1 MPDAF
6 QILADPTRRR
16 LIEALRGG
24 ERSVGELVGVV
35 DIGQPGVSRQLGI
48 LQDAQFVEVRPEG
61 RRRLYALRP
70 EPFREIDEWMMG
82 YRGMW
87 EARLDRFA
95 AELDRRGG
103 NPPKHHEEGKRR
115 EQTSGRRPRAPKEK
129 RRKGGAPRAF
139 RGGPGEPAPLS
150 LRRFPNS

>member
-1 MPDAF
+1 VPDVF

-16 LIEALRGG
+16 LVDALRAG
-24 ERSVGELVGVV
+24 ERSVTELVDVV

-48 LQDAQFVEVRPEG
+48 LEDAHFVVVRPEG

-70 EPFREIDEWMMG
+70 EPFRELDDWMMG

-95 AELDRRGG
+95 AELDRRGKTR
-103 NPPKHHEEGKRR
+103 PKHKEEG
-115 EQTSGRRPRAPKEK
+115 A
-129 RRKGGAPRAF
+129 
-139 RGGPGEPAPLS
+139 
-150 LRRFPNS
+150 